1 MSAPGGGPG
10 IGPGRRTAALLK
22 RVDLRPEVDPLSG
35 ELTHD
40 PHGGMSAADRC
51 ALALAIATGDE
62 VLAVSAGPA
71 AAVEVLREALAAGA
85 SRAVWIDMPADA
97 PSDLVAEALAAAVRG
112 SELIWCGDYST
123 DRGSGSVP
131 AFVAA
136 HLNAAQALG
145 LSAVDV
151 NPTADGGIA
160 VHRRLDGG
168 RQELLTAYAPAV
180 FSVEAG
186 VIAPVRPTLKAV
198 LAAAT
203 APIERVAVE
212 VRERPVG
219 RIAAY
224 RPRSQVL
231 LGPPVGLSPR
241 DRLLAMSGA
250 LADHEPPRVVHGDA
264 VTAADELLDFLR
276 SRGFYA

>member
-1 MSAPGGGPG
+1 MSGPG
-10 IGPGRRTAALLK
+10 SAAGHVAGRRTAALLK
-22 RVDLRPEVDPLSG
+22 RVDLRPEVDPLTG
-35 ELTHD
+35 ELTPD

-51 ALALAIATGDE
+51 ALALAIATGDD

-71 AAVEVLREALAAGA
+71 SAVEVLREALAAGA
-85 SRAVWIDMPADA
+85 SRAVWIEMPADA
-97 PSDLVAEALAAAVRG
+97 PSDAVAEALAAAVRG
-112 SELIWCGDYST
+112 CAYVWCGDYST

-131 AFVAA
+131 AYVAA
-136 HLNAAQALG
+136 HLDAAQALG

-151 NPTADGGIA
+151 SPTADGAVA

-168 RQELLTAYAPAV
+168 RQELLTAHAPAV

-186 VIAPVRPTLKAV
+186 VIGPVRPALKAV

-231 LGPPVGLSPR
+231 PGPAVGLSPR
-241 DRLLAMSGA
+241 ERLLAMSGA

-276 SRGFYA
+276 SRGFYE